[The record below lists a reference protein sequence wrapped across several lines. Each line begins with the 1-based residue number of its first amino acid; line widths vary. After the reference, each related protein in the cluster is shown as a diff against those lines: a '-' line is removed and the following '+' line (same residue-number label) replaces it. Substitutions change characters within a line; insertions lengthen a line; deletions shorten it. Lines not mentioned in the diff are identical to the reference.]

1 MSTMVITRSLSC
13 HGKNL
18 PWCIPCVQIRLPIL
32 PGLCKKQPSRL
43 PAEDAVY
50 PSHQLAGTRNL
61 SYLFTVK
68 QGGEV
73 IGST

>member
-18 PWCIPCVQIRLPIL
+18 PWCIPCVQICLQTL

-50 PSHQLAGTRNL
+50 PSPQFAGARNL